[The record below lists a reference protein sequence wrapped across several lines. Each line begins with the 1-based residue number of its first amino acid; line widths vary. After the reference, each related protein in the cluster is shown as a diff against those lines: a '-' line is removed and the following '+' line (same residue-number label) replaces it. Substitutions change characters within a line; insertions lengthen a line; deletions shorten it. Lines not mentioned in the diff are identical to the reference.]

1 MSVTVM
7 KRKSRKE
14 HLRSYHQAHKDQIKD
29 RKRAYRQAHKDQI
42 NAHQRSYRQAH
53 KDQIKDRKRAY
64 LQRKRGIRNFGLFW
78 SNISRFDREMN
89 PFPETSEFLKTLSA
103 ERRAIFCRVLTDPE

>member
-1 MSVTVM
+1 MSVTLM

-14 HLRSYHQAHKDQIKD
+14 YMRSYRQAHKDQINAHQRSYHQAHKDQIKD
-29 RKRAYRQAHKDQI
+29 RKRA
-42 NAHQRSYRQAH
+42 YRQAH

-103 ERRAIFCRVLTDPE
+103 ERRAIFCRVLTD